1 MGAGGYSFF
10 LAFGFL
16 AICGGRSPLR
26 SAKNSASGRIAS
38 RMSAVEQSPLQHL
51 YCPVF
56 GATLKLRPSHT
67 GQVYLF
73 LPLPGCSLSK
83 WSRMSNEFALDLSES
98 SGKSDAKLPSV
109 EYDIVILRF
118 SPPGE
123 CEAKDRCAVGSN
135 YEQRFFG
142 VFR

>member
-1 MGAGGYSFF
+1 VGGYSFF

-16 AICGGRSPLR
+16 AIRAGRSPLHCAR
-26 SAKNSASGRIAS
+26 NSASGRIAS
-38 RMSAVEQSPLQHL
+38 RISALEQSPLQHL

-73 LPLPGCSLSK
+73 FPLPGSSLSK

-98 SGKSDAKLPSV
+98 SVKSDAKLPSV
-109 EYDIVILRF
+109 GYDVFISLSAHRMVSVKPSTAAVRFQLR
-118 SPPGE
+118 
-123 CEAKDRCAVGSN
+123 AAV
-135 YEQRFFG
+135 FG
-142 VFR
+142 V